1 MYTLYTSIHICPRH
15 IVCMHAYACIYIY
28 ISLSLSP
35 CVCVSVCLRVPPSIS
50 GGWGWSPLLSSGSC
64 KQVYQMG
71 NTPSRERVGMRL
83 APKNFLEK
91 SPLPQLNHVLPEPHE
106 ILPPRNTSTKW
117 GVHTKQIQ
125 KNWTTVL
132 PRNDTCVILNK
143 MRYQNAGLESTWSM
157 FIIEIWFNLKASL

>member
-1 MYTLYTSIHICPRH
+1 MGLKEECTSTSHQVKCAVCKCIHCIRLFIYVHVILC
-15 IVCMHAYACIYIY
+15 VCMHMRVYIY

-106 ILPPRNTSTKW
+106 ILPPRNTSTK
-117 GVHTKQIQ
+117 
-125 KNWTTVL
+125 
-132 PRNDTCVILNK
+132 
-143 MRYQNAGLESTWSM
+143 
-157 FIIEIWFNLKASL
+157 